1 MRCRAPGGERGSVAA
16 EFAIALPA
24 IGLVLLLGCG
34 SLATASHQVRLQDAA
49 ADAAR
54 LAARGESLDR
64 VVSAVVAAASDASV
78 ELDHPGEL
86 VCATVTAGAPLPVRL
101 VASSCALHGGE

>member
-1 MRCRAPGGERGSVAA
+1 MMRLPLGGERGSVAA

-34 SLATASHQVRLQDAA
+34 SLATASRHVRLQDAA

-54 LAARGESLDR
+54 LAARGEPLDR
-64 VVSAVVAAASDASV
+64 IVSVVVATAPDASV
-78 ELDHPGEL
+78 DLEHRGEL
-86 VCATVTAGAPLPVRL
+86 ICATVTAPAALPMSL
-101 VASSCALHGGE
+101 VASSCALEGGA